1 MKFIKLIPLYLI
13 LLTAFSCTSS
23 ENNIVLNDD
32 DSSSSYKVLSSDSGG
47 LSINNINDFLSIG
60 DQFIEEGEFD
70 KAKDSYDKARNLA
83 KQISNF
89 YRDLSGSFR
98 GLDARIP
105 REMDDKGRKSLNM
118 WAEANSRLAALYI
131 RKNQS
136 EVAVPLLIEI
146 IRLLT
151 PASPEG
157 KEAYNML
164 LELGFV
170 ETPFRGS

>member
-1 MKFIKLIPLYLI
+1 MKFFKLIPLS
-13 LLTAFSCTSS
+13 LLLCTTLSCTSS
-23 ENNIVLNDD
+23 ENEIVLSEN
-32 DSSSSYKVLSSDSGG
+32 DSSSNYKVLSTENDK
-47 LSINNINDFLSIG
+47 LSITSISNFLAEG
-60 DQFIEEGEFD
+60 DQYINEGDFD

-105 REMDDKGRKSLNM
+105 REMDDKGRKSLKM

-136 EVAVPLLIEI
+136 EVAVPLLVEI
-146 IRLLT
+146 VRLMT

-157 KEAYNML
+157 KAAYNEL